1 MKSTKVLKD
10 HKQHGK
16 RFIPPLLQLGN
27 AKETSYVQVIIPE
40 IIWMAFLHK
49 QFGLQLGTHL
59 ALQLVTVTSN
69 ISSTTKCFSFISSF
83 ELLTAEQKEKI
94 LAELQRLNMLDQLRN
109 GLTNFMLMY
118 PECPLS
124 FLFDDQKGEINLP
137 AIKETLSGLYD
148 ITGRPATF
156 MMANVIY
163 FLGAMGRLAIVK
175 DTALSKLPELVGY
188 PNTALSKMIASGVRA
203 SMFAFMHDPF
213 LNESGNWNKYFWNRG
228 IELEPCKI

>member
-1 MKSTKVLKD
+1 MKNTKVLKD
-10 HKQHGK
+10 HKQQGK
-16 RFIPPLLQLGN
+16 RFIPPLLRLGN

-40 IIWMAFLHK
+40 IMWMALLHK
-49 QFGLQLGTHL
+49 KFGLQLGTHL

-69 ISSTTKCFSFISSF
+69 TSSSTKCFSFISSF
-83 ELLTAEQKEKI
+83 ELLTDVEKEKI
-94 LAELQRLNMLDQLRN
+94 LTQLQSLNMLDQLRD
-109 GLTNFMLMY
+109 GLRNFMLTY
-118 PECPLS
+118 PECPLL
-124 FLFDDQKGEINLP
+124 FLFDDLKGEMNL
-137 AIKETLSGLYD
+137 ASIKETLSELYD

-175 DTALSKLPELVGY
+175 DTALSKLPELVDY

-203 SMFAFMHDPF
+203 SLFAFMHDPF
-213 LNESGNWNKYFWNRG
+213 LNASGNWNRYFWNRG